1 MNQTISENKQP
12 DFANVPG
19 SPGEETIRP
28 KLKDQVRGAPCEAGV
43 YIMKDADGRII
54 YVGKARVLRNRLFS
68 YFSGEKDIKTAILMR
83 QVASIETIITAGE
96 YEALLLENTLIK
108 QHSPKYNIK
117 LTDGKT
123 YPVIRLMPGPFPRVF
138 RTRHIVE
145 DGSAYFGPF
154 ANVGAVDDMLD
165 IIDRVFPLRKCR
177 RFKKRVD
184 PCMYYHIDRCK
195 APCCGKISEADY
207 GLHVERVRKLLSGEN
222 AELIADLSAEMNREA
237 KALRYER
244 AAGLRDAIKAVETL
258 STASAVVD
266 FDPQGRDYIAWA
278 AEGVLAAWSVFS
290 MRGGK
295 LTGRE
300 LYPTR
305 SASDEEVSL
314 ETFIAGYYNESRL
327 PPARIFIYRPPE
339 DTAENESGRAPQT
352 DRPGSSDASFRDG
365 PVSRLKRWF
374 REELNVE
381 PELVFCAA
389 GHATGGSTAS
399 GAAGVAGGAAGD
411 TGPERMPEPAAR
423 HHSAIIA
430 MVRQNAE
437 EELRRKLRERGAGPA
452 LDELAGALGLR
463 GRPETIEGFDIA
475 QLDGKHPVASL
486 ISFRDGIPDRKNY
499 RRFKLRSVVGI
510 VDDFASIREAV
521 HRRYSRLLREGKELP
536 DLILIDGGI
545 GQVNAAR
552 GVLDE
557 LGIHCDVAGLAKRE
571 EELWLPGEREPLRLS
586 RRSEAL
592 KVLQHVRDETHRFA
606 TNLNRKLRSKDLRF
620 DMLESVEGIGP
631 ARAAALIKAFGS
643 LEAIAAASVEAVA
656 AACGIGPAAAG
667 AARAAAKLSGEKRK
681 DAAGSF
687 KSRGRRGGL
696 AASLAEA
703 ALNGEAAET
712 ERGSAAG
719 TAELAAETPPD
730 YGGSVPS

>member
-1 MNQTISENKQP
+1 MDQTLFENKQ
-12 DFANVPG
+12 
-19 SPGEETIRP
+19 STESRQR
-28 KLKDQVRGAPCEAGV
+28 LKDQVREAPCEAGV
-43 YIMKDADGRII
+43 YIMKDGDGRII

-83 QVASIETIITAGE
+83 QVVSIETIITPGE

-123 YPVIRLMPGPFPRVF
+123 YPVIRLTSGPFPRIF

-145 DGSAYFGPF
+145 DGSDYFGPF

-177 RFKKRVD
+177 RLRKRSG
-184 PCMYYHIDRCK
+184 PCMYYHIDRCT

-207 GLHVERVRKLLSGEN
+207 GLQVERVRKLLAGES
-222 AELIADLSAEMNREA
+222 AELIADLAGEMNREA

-244 AAGLRDAIKAVETL
+244 AAGLRDAIKAIETL

-266 FDPQGRDYIAWA
+266 FDPLGRDYIAWA
-278 AEGVLAAWSVFS
+278 AEGVLATWSVFS

-305 SASDEEVSL
+305 SASDEAESL
-314 ETFIAGYYNESRL
+314 ETFIASYYNESRL
-327 PPARIFIYRPPE
+327 PPPRIFIYRPAGE
-339 DTAENESGRAPQT
+339 TAKFAPDENGLAETGSAKANPPESGQP
-352 DRPGSSDASFRDG
+352 RPGPDG
-365 PVSRLKRWF
+365 LSRIRRWF

-389 GHATGGSTAS
+389 EVSGVSGPSDET
-399 GAAGVAGGAAGD
+399 GAAAAIPD
-411 TGPERMPEPAAR
+411 SEAK
-423 HHSAIIA
+423 HHAAIIA

-437 EELRRKLRERGAGPA
+437 EDLRRRLLERGAGPA

-463 GRPETIEGFDIA
+463 NRPETIEGFDIA

-486 ISFRDGIPDRKNY
+486 ISFKNGVPDRKNY

-510 VDDFASIREAV
+510 VDDFASMREAV
-521 HRRYSRLLREGKELP
+521 ERRYSRLLREGKDLP
-536 DLILIDGGI
+536 DLVLIDGGI
-545 GQVNAAR
+545 GQVNAAK
-552 GVLDE
+552 GVLDK
-557 LGIHCDVAGLAKRE
+557 LGIHCDVAGLAKRD
-571 EELWLPGEREPLRLS
+571 EELWLPGEREPVRLS

-606 TNLNRKLRSKDLRF
+606 TSLNQKLRSKDLRF
-620 DMLESVEGIGP
+620 DALESVEGIGP
-631 ARAAALIKAFGS
+631 ARAAALLKAFGS
-643 LEAIAAASVEAVA
+643 LEAIAAADTGAIA
-656 AACGIGPAAAG
+656 AACGISQAAAK
-667 AARAAAKLSGEKRK
+667 AARATARLSTEKQK
-681 DAAGSF
+681 GSGF
-687 KSRGRRGGL
+687 NIRGRRGGGL

-703 ALNGEAAET
+703 ALFPDRENAAEP
-712 ERGSAAG
+712 AV
-719 TAELAAETPPD
+719 AETPPD
-730 YGGSVPS
+730 YEEKAHS